1 MAKHYVRQHYEYATT
16 GEPSQECDQDYGGS
30 EPPKT
35 DFDGT
40 NGRKGSPHGD
50 KEDRDE

>member
-1 MAKHYVRQHYEYATT
+1 MGKPVRQHYEYAST
-16 GEPSQECDQDYGGS
+16 GEPSQECEGLDYGS

-40 NGRKGSPHGD
+40 NGTKGSPHGD
-50 KEDRDE
+50 KGDRDE